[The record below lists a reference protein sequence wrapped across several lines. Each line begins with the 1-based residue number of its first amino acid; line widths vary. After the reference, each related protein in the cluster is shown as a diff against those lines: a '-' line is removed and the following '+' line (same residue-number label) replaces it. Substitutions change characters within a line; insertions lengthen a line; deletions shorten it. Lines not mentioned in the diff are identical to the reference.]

1 MGTALIAVFTIG
13 FISFIYL
20 ASDLTVVAQQR
31 QPKSSKSSVKKSRIK
46 HKSSKNKAHPITL
59 K

>member
-13 FISFIYL
+13 FISLIYL
-20 ASDLTVVAQQR
+20 ASDLTAVAQQR
-31 QPKSSKSSVKKSRIK
+31 QPKSAKSPVKKSKVK
-46 HKSSKNKAHPITL
+46 HKSSKNKAHPMTL